1 MRQCWRDRP
10 YERPPFAQIS
20 MQLIRMLE
28 ARKVS
33 GDSSAGGIP
42 TLHSACPNAGATLG
56 LGGGATT
63 TSSRTCVT
71 PPCMGVTPASLFGV
85 ANMPAGME
93 GRWGYC
99 PSWLLTGVPL
109 QAYVNMAL
117 FENFTYAG
125 IDATAEEA

>member
-33 GDSSAGGIP
+33 GHGAQGGHPPSIPVRPHREHPSISPSSSAG
-42 TLHSACPNAGATLG
+42 
-56 LGGGATT
+56 
-63 TSSRTCVT
+63 SSPV
-71 PPCMGVTPASLFGV
+71 PMSS
-85 ANMPAGME
+85 
-93 GRWGYC
+93 GYRRKRERGHC
-99 PSWLLTGVPL
+99 HVLLLTRVPT